1 MVFIFILYMVNL
13 VDVRMSYYQFTM
25 KQIEDLE
32 TTTSELYQMCLQ
44 VVEKVVNNEELLIKF
59 QIPKNY

>member
-1 MVFIFILYMVNL
+1 MVNL
-13 VDVRMSYYQFTM
+13 VGVRMSYYQFTM